1 MFPSLDEATARAIAA
16 LVSANLH
23 RPLPYKPGHV
33 VTGPADLRA
42 PRELTPI
49 FYGCFD
55 WHSAVHSYW
64 SVACLARRFG
74 GADWAEALRPTL
86 AAAFTAEHVQAE
98 RAFLAAHPGFETPY
112 GIAWL
117 LELGTELGQH
127 PALAAIVEPW
137 VADARAI
144 FAGWLSRLPAPIRS
158 GEHSQSAFAM
168 TLARDHAVAI
178 GDDALRVS
186 IDDRARAM
194 YGADRDAPLAYEPSA
209 YDFLSPALGEA
220 ALMARVL
227 SAAEY
232 ASWLIGFLPAPRFEP
247 VIPIGGPST
256 AAQGKLA
263 HWAGLNL
270 SRAWM
275 LRRCA
280 DALRASQP
288 DAPLGSALEQQAA
301 AHLAAGRGV
310 LTSTEYEQTHWVGSF
325 LLYALR

>member
-1 MFPSLDEATARAIAA
+1 MSPSLDESTARAIAA

-33 VTGPADLRA
+33 VTSPRDLRA

-64 SVACLARRFG
+64 SVAYLARTFAG
-74 GADWAEALRPTL
+74 TAWGEALHPTL
-86 AAAFTAEHVQAE
+86 AAAFTAEHVHAE
-98 RAFLAAHPGFETPY
+98 RAFLAAHSGFELPY

-117 LELGTELGQH
+117 LELGTELAQH
-127 PALAAIVEPW
+127 PALAAVTAPLI
-137 VADARAI
+137 ADARSR
-144 FAGWLSRLPAPIRS
+144 FETWLTRLPGPIRS
-158 GEHSQSAFAM
+158 GEHAQSAFAM
-168 TLARDHAVAI
+168 TLARDHAVATN
-178 GDDALRVS
+178 DQPLREL

-194 YGADRDAPLAYEPSA
+194 YGADRNAPLDYEPSA

-227 SAAEY
+227 PAAEY
-232 ASWLIGFLPAPRFEP
+232 GAWLVGFMPVPRFEP
-247 VIPIGGPST
+247 VIPIGGD
-256 AAQGKLA
+256 GKLA

-280 DALRASQP
+280 DALGPSHP
-288 DAPLGSALEQQAA
+288 GLLIALEQAAA
-301 AHLAAGRGV
+301 AHLTIGRSV
-310 LTSTEYEQTHWVGSF
+310 LMSTEYEQTHWVGSF